1 MALNTPP
8 LNEIWGLMV
17 PRFLPQTKLE
27 KNKIIKNYIN
37 SKIFCVL
44 DIIVIICDFRF
55 IYINFLII
63 IPYKY
68 YTNNTYII
76 SIMEYYYSEFNFVLS
91 IVLLNCII
99 IDYISQ
105 SFNLNV
111 ILGILQLL
119 YIKICLHLN
128 SYVL

>member
-1 MALNTPP
+1 
-8 LNEIWGLMV
+8 
-17 PRFLPQTKLE
+17 
-27 KNKIIKNYIN
+27 
-37 SKIFCVL
+37 
-44 DIIVIICDFRF
+44 
-55 IYINFLII
+55 
-63 IPYKY
+63 
-68 YTNNTYII
+68 
-76 SIMEYYYSEFNFVLS
+76 MEYYYSEFNFVLS

-128 SYVL
+128 PYVL